1 MNKSVLK
8 KLFSEKEQ
16 SVELSEVQI
25 ELGLIE
31 DVKKEYN
38 KYSKSQVNGNS
49 KTNAVVDAAKQA
61 IAQYQQAVKDYS
73 LITQQVNYIKKQAV
87 DLGVEVPAVIK
98 QLEQE
103 VNSSIVY
110 MNDRIKKLTVATQVA
125 SK

>member
-16 SVELSEVQI
+16 SVELSEVQV